1 MKVNTLNTN
10 IAINKVKYINVN
22 YSKYDCASFSTYVKG
37 NLSWFVE
44 LKQYTVCVYFKQVFL
59 TAFLNL
65 SLQLQVGMLVLNCLL
80 EEMLHMKLQIMK
92 GE

>member
-22 YSKYDCASFSTYVKG
+22 YSKYDCASFSTYIKD

-44 LKQYTVCVYFKQVFL
+44 LKQYTVCVYFK
-59 TAFLNL
+59 
-65 SLQLQVGMLVLNCLL
+65 
-80 EEMLHMKLQIMK
+80 
-92 GE
+92 